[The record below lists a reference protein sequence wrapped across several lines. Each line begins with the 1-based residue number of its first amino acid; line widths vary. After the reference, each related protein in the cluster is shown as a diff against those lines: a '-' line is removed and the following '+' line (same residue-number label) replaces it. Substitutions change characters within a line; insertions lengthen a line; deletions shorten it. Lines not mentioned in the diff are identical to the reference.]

1 MGLNTTIRNLGRLR
15 QIMSIFVKY
24 GFEDVIAN
32 STLRNIVPESLRL
45 KWIRQDRPAL
55 QYSRFERIRMA
66 AEELGPTFVKL
77 AQVLSNRPDLVP
89 EGLVK
94 EFEKL
99 QDRVP
104 PFDAETAKS
113 IIELELGKPLEEIF
127 SDFKTVPMASASIG
141 QVHRATLIDGTEV
154 VVKVQRPDVKEIVER
169 DLQLIWEIVQR
180 SDRYLKKQ
188 GVLNALDVVAAF
200 ERSMVKELDYS
211 NEARNIQRFRTFYK
225 NEANFYI
232 PQVYRNISTDKVL
245 VIEFVSGCKFTDKKQ
260 IREWGLNPK
269 KIVENGLNI
278 YLKQIFEY
286 GYFHADPHP
295 GNVLIRPDG
304 IICLIDFGMVGQ
316 LSRRDKLAFANV
328 FIAMAEQDSRK
339 MAQAM
344 RKLAISDGIKDLRL
358 LETDLQELI
367 DDYVLLDVSE
377 GSIAD
382 VIAKLQNIMVRYE
395 MVVPAGIFL
404 IFRALAILEGIGKI
418 MHPTLNTYDF
428 IRPFGV
434 KILQQKFSPE
444 NLWNEFQYRSD
455 QLSGFLT
462 GLPTDIRELLG
473 QAKNGKLNITIS
485 HQGYGYLLKKLD
497 SIVNRLI
504 ITFIICSLII
514 ASSIMATIPTPTDFM
529 TRHGLPYWSVFG
541 YTVAGILS
549 LILIY
554 AIFRR
559 RKYK

>member
-358 LETDLQELI
+358 LEADLQELI

>member
-45 KWIRQDRPAL
+45 KWIRQERPAL

-225 NEANFYI
+225 NESNFYI

-358 LETDLQELI
+358 LEADLQELI

>member
-1 MGLNTTIRNLGRLR
+1 MGFNTTIRNLGRLR

-45 KWIRQDRPAL
+45 KWIRQERPAL

-154 VVKVQRPDVKEIVER
+154 VVKVQRPDVKAIVER
-169 DLQLIWEIVQR
+169 DLQLLLEIVQR

-188 GVLNALDVVAAF
+188 GVLNALDVVSAF

-225 NEANFYI
+225 NESNFYI
-232 PQVYRNISTDKVL
+232 PQVFRNISTDKVL

-295 GNVLIRPDG
+295 GNVLIRQDG

-358 LETDLQELI
+358 LEADLQELI

-382 VIAKLQNIMVRYE
+382 VITKLQNIMVRYE

-444 NLWNEFQYRSD
+444 NLWNEFQYRTD
-455 QLSGFLT
+455 QFSGFLT
-462 GLPTDIRELLG
+462 GLPSDIRELLG
-473 QAKNGKLNITIS
+473 QAKNGKLSITIS

-514 ASSIMATIPTPTDFM
+514 ASSIMATIPTPSSFM

-541 YTVAGILS
+541 YSIAGILS

>member
-1 MGLNTTIRNLGRLR
+1 
-15 QIMSIFVKY
+15 MSIFVKY

-45 KWIRQDRPAL
+45 KWIRQERPAL

-225 NEANFYI
+225 NESNFYI

-358 LETDLQELI
+358 LEADLQELI

>member
-1 MGLNTTIRNLGRLR
+1 
-15 QIMSIFVKY
+15 MSIFVKY

-225 NEANFYI
+225 NESNFYI

-358 LETDLQELI
+358 LEADLQELI

>member
-1 MGLNTTIRNLGRLR
+1 MGFNNTIRNLGRLR

-32 STLRNIVPESLRL
+32 STLRNIVPETLRL
-45 KWIRQDRPAL
+45 KWIRQERPAL

-104 PFDAETAKS
+104 PFDAQTAKS
-113 IIELELGKPLEEIF
+113 IIEMELGKPIEEVF

-169 DLQLIWEIVQR
+169 DLQLILEIVQR

-188 GVLNALDVVAAF
+188 GVLNALDVVSAF

-211 NEARNIQRFRTFYK
+211 NEGRNIQRFRTFYK
-225 NEANFYI
+225 NEKNFYI
-232 PQVYRNISTDKVL
+232 PQVFRHISTDKVL

-269 KIVENGLNI
+269 KIVETGLNI

-344 RKLAISDGIKDLRL
+344 RKLAISDGVKDLRL
-358 LETDLQELI
+358 LEADLQELI

-377 GSIAD
+377 GSITD
-382 VIAKLQNIMVRYE
+382 VITKLQNLLVRYE

-455 QLSGFLT
+455 QFSSLLT
-462 GLPTDIRELLG
+462 GLPADIREILG
-473 QAKNGKLNITIS
+473 QAKNGKLSITIS

-514 ASSIMATIPTPTDFM
+514 GSSIIATIPAPINFM

-541 YTVAGILS
+541 YTVSGILS

>member
-225 NEANFYI
+225 NESNFYI

-358 LETDLQELI
+358 LEADLQELI

>member
-45 KWIRQDRPAL
+45 KWIRQERPAL

-225 NEANFYI
+225 NESNFYI
-232 PQVYRNISTDKVL
+232 PQVFRNISTDKVL

-514 ASSIMATIPTPTDFM
+514 ASSIMATISTPTDFM

-554 AIFRR
+554 AIIRR

>member
-45 KWIRQDRPAL
+45 KWIRQERPAL

-225 NEANFYI
+225 NESNFYI
-232 PQVYRNISTDKVL
+232 PQVFRNISTDKVL

-358 LETDLQELI
+358 LEADLQELI
-367 DDYVLLDVSE
+367 DDYVILDVSE

-554 AIFRR
+554 AIIRR

>member
-45 KWIRQDRPAL
+45 KWIRQERPAL

-225 NEANFYI
+225 NESNFYI
-232 PQVYRNISTDKVL
+232 PQVFRNISTDKVL

-554 AIFRR
+554 AIIRR

>member
-1 MGLNTTIRNLGRLR
+1 
-15 QIMSIFVKY
+15 MSIFVKY

-45 KWIRQDRPAL
+45 KWIRQERPAL

-225 NEANFYI
+225 NESNFYI
-232 PQVYRNISTDKVL
+232 PQVFRNISTDKVL

-514 ASSIMATIPTPTDFM
+514 ASSIMATISTPTDFM

>member
-1 MGLNTTIRNLGRLR
+1 
-15 QIMSIFVKY
+15 MSIFVKY

-45 KWIRQDRPAL
+45 KWIRQERPAL

-225 NEANFYI
+225 NESNFYI
-232 PQVYRNISTDKVL
+232 PQVFRNISTDKVL

>member
-1 MGLNTTIRNLGRLR
+1 
-15 QIMSIFVKY
+15 MSIFVKY

-45 KWIRQDRPAL
+45 KWIRQERPAL

-225 NEANFYI
+225 NESNFYI
-232 PQVYRNISTDKVL
+232 PQVFRNISTDKVL

-554 AIFRR
+554 AIIRR

>member
-225 NEANFYI
+225 NESNFYI

>member
-45 KWIRQDRPAL
+45 KWIRQERPAL

-225 NEANFYI
+225 NESNFYI
-232 PQVYRNISTDKVL
+232 PQVFRNISTDKVL

-514 ASSIMATIPTPTDFM
+514 ASSIMATISTPTDFM

>member
-45 KWIRQDRPAL
+45 KWIRQERPAL

-358 LETDLQELI
+358 LEADLQELI